1 MQVKINESFQV
12 DAPIVDV
19 WAMLSDPNKVVTC
32 VPGARITETIDERH
46 YKGTVSMKIGPVVT
60 NFKGDIE
67 IEHLD
72 EAAGELVLQGSGMDA
87 KGKGSARMK
96 LVGTLRA
103 LDGGTEVT
111 HSMEVSVSGKLA
123 QFGSRLMEDV
133 SGRVFEQFV
142 ECFQASVQPAVA
154 APAVETAAAGEGA
167 AGAAVEEAVA
177 TAPAPPPAQAQAA
190 EPVKALPLLFKAI
203 GASIARFFRRL
214 FGRTER
220 A

>member
-12 DAPIVDV
+12 DAPVEDV

-32 VPGARITETIDERH
+32 VPGAKITETIDERT

-72 EAAGELVLQGSGMDA
+72 EATGALVLLGSGMDA

-96 LVGTLRA
+96 LVGSLQA
-103 LDGGTEVT
+103 LDGGGTEVT
-111 HSMEVSVSGKLA
+111 TSMEVSVSGKLA

-142 ECFQASVQPAVA
+142 ECFQASVQPAEA
-154 APAVETAAAGEGA
+154 APAADTAAGE
-167 AGAAVEEAVA
+167 AVATAVGEAVA
-177 TAPAPPPAQAQAA
+177 TAPAPPPAQAQTAG
-190 EPVKALPLLFKAI
+190 PVKALPLLFKAI
-203 GASIARFFRRL
+203 GASISRFCRRL
-214 FGRTER
+214 LGRAEQT
-220 A
+220 